1 MARRLGGQRWRRLH
15 RLVYV
20 IAAGG
25 TLHFLWQV
33 KADLR
38 EPLIYLGI
46 LLLLLLA
53 RVPAV
58 AERLAK
64 IRTRSVPPKSDT
76 RSHQPAINS
85 TT

>member
-1 MARRLGGQRWRRLH
+1 M
-15 RLVYV
+15 
-20 IAAGG
+20 
-25 TLHFLWQV
+25 

-58 AERLAK
+58 ADRLAK
-64 IRTRSVPPKSDT
+64 IRTRSAPPKNDT

>member
-1 MARRLGGQRWRRLH
+1 MVRRLGGQRWRRLH
-15 RLVYV
+15 RLAYV
-20 IAAGG
+20 VAAGG
-25 TLHFLWQV
+25 ALHFLWLV
-33 KADLR
+33 KADVR

-64 IRTRSVPPKSDT
+64 IRTRSAPPKSDT
-76 RSHQPAINS
+76 PSHQPAMNS

>member
-1 MARRLGGQRWRRLH
+1 I
-15 RLVYV
+15 V
-20 IAAGG
+20 AAGG
-25 TLHFLWQV
+25 ALHFLWQV

-46 LLLLLLA
+46 LLLLFLA

-64 IRTRSVPPKSDT
+64 LRTRSAPPKNDT
-76 RSHQPAINS
+76 RSHQSAMNS